1 MGVVKQHNVKY
12 FVCVA
17 LSTKYMCRKTS
28 RAKQIILLTLNINL
42 NPIIYSNHSYRP
54 ACFSFV
60 YHPTPAKTSTR
71 PAAVAHAC
79 SGAMGL

>member
-12 FVCVA
+12 SVFSTYTSNLVYKKRLRA
-17 LSTKYMCRKTS
+17 LSF
-28 RAKQIILLTLNINL
+28 
-42 NPIIYSNHSYRP
+42 PIIYSNHSYRP